1 MIINL
6 PGQRDDSRKGA
17 IKFKLPKIYFDRKF
31 MYKVGVHFV
40 YLEKGQEDESTKDEL
55 FCLNTNLVDGSS
67 VNPMQT
73 IFHFHHLR
81 KMNHFRR
88 VAPSVVY
95 YSLHLFDFEHATFE
109 VTRPFSPE
117 RLDIEK
123 IFIQLEIVKIDPY
136 GRIQ

>member
-1 MIINL
+1 
-6 PGQRDDSRKGA
+6 
-17 IKFKLPKIYFDRKF
+17 

-40 YLEKGQEDESTKDEL
+40 YLERREDESTVDGEL
-55 FCLNTNLVDGSS
+55 LCLNTNLVDGSS

-73 IFHFHHLR
+73 IFHFNHSR
-81 KMNHFRR
+81 KMNHSRR
-88 VAPSVVY
+88 GAPSIVY